1 MSTGSSASSCE
12 RRAVS
17 FGLVQRFRGV
27 NHVTRTDQTCR
38 TRCRQCNRRAPRLR
52 GNSGICWR
60 LFGMLVDLEPYRVR
74 PCPRNRVGSGNR
86 PLIRPAVGHPRDET
100 FSGRAFFPALYGGT
114 FGGMTSAFGLS
125 DSASG
130 RSATLT
136 FTLVIVLSIVCG
148 VAFFVVAKLD
158 ARSTVSD
165 CVQTRGQIRGH
176 RDFGF
181 LPVHSFGRPHGRG
194 R

>member
-1 MSTGSSASSCE
+1 MSRELIKRVGRDVDNAIAARPDYAAIAAFAGAFSGCLSTLNLTA
-12 RRAVS
+12 
-17 FGLVQRFRGV
+17 FGLAPGIASALATALLSGQLL
-27 NHVTRTDQTCR
+27 VT
-38 TRCRQCNRRAPRLR
+38 
-52 GNSGICWR
+52 
-60 LFGMLVDLEPYRVR
+60 
-74 PCPRNRVGSGNR
+74 
-86 PLIRPAVGHPRDET
+86 RDET

-165 CVQTRGQIRGH
+165 CVRTRGQIRGH